1 MALSYDEYEQSL
13 GTLNTNTPLAQRM
26 MEHIPGITASVGF
39 SSFRG
44 ANTMIRGGFM
54 DDTTRF
60 AKSRSKFGIFQKG
73 SNYSTKASQSSFL
86 FGSRRNIAGK
96 DPFFK
101 PSRLNNV
108 TARPRAL
115 TRMHSLSVFTA
126 GEAGSGVYTF
136 AQGHRLL
143 NQLEQS
149 GKLKMTGLRSAVGAE
164 AGTPLFGAG
173 MLSAIAAGSKL
184 DRMTKR
190 GKLSGTALDKLG
202 VNVQRLATANNSALL
217 AQNPAL
223 ISSAA
228 FGGAAPA
235 TGTSL
240 YDDAMRLM
248 RAGSAP
254 GATAAEKAAA
264 RGVGGNLMASSVGG
278 AGTQYIA
285 GYFRGAKGM
294 YGQAGLVGASKKGAA
309 KAIVDLNRA
318 INKTGVLGQK
328 IGLKATAD
336 LAKGS
341 VYKKFGVSGLA
352 KLGATKAGAKFLG
365 ARAAAFAIPGLQFV
379 AAASLI
385 YDLGKMGGEI
395 VKSGI
400 DLARDA
406 NRSLQGSMGKPLF
419 GMGYRDSEMAATSR
433 SRGVMAIQNSRL
445 NARSVLGS
453 EASMMA
459 AHFG

>member
-1 MALSYDEYEQSL
+1 MIMALSYDEYEQSL

-26 MEHIPGITASVGF
+26 MEHIPGITASIGF

-44 ANTMIRGGFM
+44 SNTLIRGGFM
-54 DDTTRF
+54 DDPARF
-60 AKSRSKFGIFQKG
+60 KKSRSKFGIFQKG
-73 SNYSTKASQSSFL
+73 EMTPTRATEKSFI
-86 FGSRRNIAGK
+86 FGRKRNIAGK
-96 DPFFK
+96 DPFIK

-126 GEAGSGVYTF
+126 GEAGSGIYTF
-136 AQGHRLL
+136 AQGHRIL
-143 NQLEQS
+143 NQLERS
-149 GKLKMTGLRSAVGAE
+149 GKLKMGGLRSALGVE

-173 MLSAIAAGSKL
+173 MLSAVAAGSKL
-184 DRMTKR
+184 DKMTRKGR
-190 GKLSGTALDKLG
+190 LSGAALDQLG
-202 VNVQRLATANNSALL
+202 LNVKRLATTN
-217 AQNPAL
+217 NPAL
-223 ISSAA
+223 MGTSFIDDALSTIRIGSAA
-228 FGGAAPA
+228 
-235 TGTSL
+235 
-240 YDDAMRLM
+240 
-248 RAGSAP
+248 
-254 GATAAEKAAA
+254 GATTAQQAAA
-264 RGVGGNLMASSVGG
+264 RGVGGNLIASTIGG
-278 AGTQYIA
+278 AGTQYFA

-294 YGQAGLVGASKKGAA
+294 FRQAGLTGASKKGAL
-309 KAIVDLNRA
+309 KAVLDLQSA
-318 INKTGVLGQK
+318 VNKTGVLGSR
-328 IGLKATAD
+328 IGFKAAGD
-336 LAKGS
+336 IAAGS
-341 VYKKFGVSGLA
+341 VYKKFGISGLA

-365 ARAAAFAIPGLQFV
+365 ARAAALAIPGLQFV
-379 AAASLI
+379 AAASFI

-400 DLARDA
+400 NLARDA